1 MALFDFLSLKKSV
14 NAFAG
19 QIKGLS
25 RQIEQLKREREN
37 IMTAPPALQD
47 VVEAYKRELDVR
59 RNAFR
64 DGFARKINYFHAKP
78 ALLERPR
85 PLGDSSLLALASE
98 NYSIAPFHLLENGL
112 AVVLGDQILRA
123 LTAELEVLDWSKA
136 GLPWAERRKRIAEM
150 DAQIARHEKELAE
163 LRTSA
168 QEAGIIIDI
177 RDDEAAV

>member
-19 QIKGLS
+19 QIKTLS

-37 IMTAPPALQD
+37 IVTAPPALQD
-47 VVEAYKRELDVR
+47 VVGAYERELDAR
-59 RNAFR
+59 RKSFR
-64 DGFARKINYFHAKP
+64 DGLARKIDYFQGQP
-78 ALLERPR
+78 GQLENPL
-85 PLGDSSLLALASE
+85 PLGSSSLLALAHE
-98 NYSIAPFHLLENGL
+98 NYSIAPFQVLENGL

-123 LTAELEVLDWSKA
+123 LTIELEALDWSKA
-136 GLPWAERRKRIAEM
+136 GLPWAERRKRIADM
-150 DAQIARHEKELAE
+150 DAQIERLEKELAD

-177 RDDEAAV
+177 RDDAVAT